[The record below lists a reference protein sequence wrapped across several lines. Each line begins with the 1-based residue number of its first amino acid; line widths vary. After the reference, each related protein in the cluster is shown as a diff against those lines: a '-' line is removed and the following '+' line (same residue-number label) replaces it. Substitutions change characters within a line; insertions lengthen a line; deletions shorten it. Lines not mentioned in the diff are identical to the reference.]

1 MQWLD
6 LLVSIEAGGDF
17 ILASLNCL
25 YFLKYAAATRSPSRR
40 LGAGAL
46 ASLQGS
52 LALEALLFLSQAPS
66 GAQSWTRAV
75 ALVTVRS
82 ALLASTAL
90 VSLLI
95 RRHLWLTRR

>member
-1 MQWLD
+1 VQWLD

-25 YFLKYAAATRSPSRR
+25 YFMKYARNTRSASRR
-40 LGAGAL
+40 VGATSL

-52 LALEALLFLSQAPS
+52 LALEALLFLSQTPA
-66 GAQSWTRAV
+66 GAQSWTRTV

-95 RRHLWLTRR
+95 WRHVWLTRR